1 MNIIRISDKQDDV
14 NDDEN
19 EENLKQRYPEMPRLQ
34 SHLMEIHLTE
44 RDEQDEEHEE
54 RQDLVEDRLKEL
66 TCPFQLRC
74 KGEEE
79 IQQRSQSHRDR

>member
-1 MNIIRISDKQDDV
+1 MNIIRISGKQDDV

-19 EENLKQRYPEMPRLQ
+19 EENLKQRYPEMPRFQ

-66 TCPFQLRC
+66 TRPFQFRC

-79 IQQRSQSHRDR
+79 IQQRSQSH